1 MVGVNGVGK
10 TTTVAKLA
18 KRLKGEGRKVLLA
31 AADTWR
37 AGAVSQLQ
45 LWAQRVGVECVAG
58 TQGGDPAAVA
68 FDAIEAATARGLDT
82 VIIDTAGRLHTQDNL
97 MDELRKVVRVITRKV
112 PGAPHETLLV
122 LDGTVGQNAIQQG
135 RLFGAAVQPTGVI
148 VTKLDGT
155 ARGGA
160 VAALRRELGLP
171 IRFVGLGE
179 GVDDLVPFD
188 AHGYAEGLLASDL

>member
-1 MVGVNGVGK
+1 
-10 TTTVAKLA
+10 
-18 KRLKGEGRKVLLA
+18 
-31 AADTWR
+31 
-37 AGAVSQLQ
+37 
-45 LWAQRVGVECVAG
+45 
-58 TQGGDPAAVA
+58 
-68 FDAIEAATARGLDT
+68 
-82 VIIDTAGRLHTQDNL
+82 
-97 MDELRKVVRVITRKV
+97 MDERRKVVRVITRKV

-135 RLFGAAVQPTGVI
+135 RLFGEAVQPTGVI

-179 GVDDLVPFD
+179 GLDDLAPFD